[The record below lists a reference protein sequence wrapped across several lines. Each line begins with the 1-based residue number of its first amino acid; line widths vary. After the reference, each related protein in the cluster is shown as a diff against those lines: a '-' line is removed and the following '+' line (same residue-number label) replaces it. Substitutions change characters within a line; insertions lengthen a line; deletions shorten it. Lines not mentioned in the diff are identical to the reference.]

1 MAGLNINPTDLSRDQ
16 YLDYNEYMARRQGD
30 RYYNLGYTIYKG
42 LVLNPNEPGYISPT
56 TIING
61 VSVIETAFTNFTI
74 ALLFKKV
81 DESSKKK
88 EVIYVIF
95 LDQMELFY
103 QDKFH
108 KQILIIGFLMRVQY
122 LEIVNVCNILIK
134 NLYV

>member
-56 TIING
+56 TQING
-61 VSVIETAFTNFTI
+61 VSVIKTAFTNFTI

-88 EVIYVIF
+88 RSDLCDFFGPNGTILPGQLSQTDINSCISNARAIF
-95 LDQMELFY
+95 RNCKCL
-103 QDKFH
+103 
-108 KQILIIGFLMRVQY
+108 
-122 LEIVNVCNILIK
+122 
-134 NLYV
+134 

>member
-74 ALLFKKV
+74 AYYLKKWMNLP
-81 DESSKKK
+81 KK

-122 LEIVNVCNILIK
+122 LEL
-134 NLYV
+134 